1 MDPMAIWA
9 GLAVAGGVALLSSL
23 RILFEYERGVVF
35 RLGKLVQAKGPGLVF
50 LVPFGV
56 ERMKKMDL
64 RIEALD
70 IAPQDTITKDNV
82 SLAVNAV
89 VYFRVADPVKA
100 VVEIKDYFF
109 ATSQLAQTTLRS
121 VIGQS
126 ELDELLAERDR
137 INEVIRLIIDQGT
150 DPWGIEVTGVEIK
163 DIDLPKEM
171 KRAMARQAEAER
183 ERRGKVIAA
192 EGEYQASRR
201 LGQAADVMARHPAA
215 LQLRYLQTLVEVAA
229 ENNSTT
235 LFPIP
240 IDIFKGITEKFLG
253 GSAAEEPDSSF
264 EAEPE
269 LEGGHLPAPGRGAD
283 EDALQ
288 PGGVADALDRA
299 QRRVSLPAGAAAKP
313 ESGSAKR

>member
-1 MDPMAIWA
+1 
-9 GLAVAGGVALLSSL
+9 
-23 RILFEYERGVVF
+23 
-35 RLGKLVQAKGPGLVF
+35 
-50 LVPFGV
+50 
-56 ERMKKMDL
+56 
-64 RIEALD
+64 
-70 IAPQDTITKDNV
+70 
-82 SLAVNAV
+82 
-89 VYFRVADPVKA
+89 
-100 VVEIKDYFF
+100 
-109 ATSQLAQTTLRS
+109 

-137 INEVIRLIIDQGT
+137 INHVIRQIIDQGT

-240 IDIFKGITEKFLG
+240 IDIFRGLTEQLG
-253 GSAAEEPDSSF
+253 AHQRGVGAEALPPEEDVPPPPEEGVPLLPGETVLDD
-264 EAEPE
+264 AE
-269 LEGGHLPAPGRGAD
+269 RVRSD
-283 EDALQ
+283 
-288 PGGVADALDRA
+288 
-299 QRRVSLPAGAAAKP
+299 QRSVSLPGAP
-313 ESGSAKR
+313 ESRGSVKR

>member
-1 MDPMAIWA
+1 MDPNVIWIGFAAVGA
-9 GLAVAGGVALLSSL
+9 GALLSSL
-23 RILFEYERGVVF
+23 RVLFEYERGVVF
-35 RLGKLVQAKGPGLVF
+35 RLGKLIRAKGPGMIF
-50 LVPFGV
+50 LLPFGL
-56 ERMKKMDL
+56 ERMRKMDL
-64 RIEALD
+64 RIVALD
-70 IAPQDTITKDNV
+70 VAPQDTITKDNV
-82 SLAVNAV
+82 SVKVNAV
-89 VYFRVADPVKA
+89 VYFRVADPAKA
-100 VVEIKDYFF
+100 VVEIEDYYF

-137 INEVIRLIIDQGT
+137 INHVIQKIIDQGT
-150 DPWGIEVTGVEIK
+150 DAWGVEVTGVEIK

-240 IDIFKGITEKFLG
+240 IDIFRGITDRLG
-253 GSAAEEPDSSF
+253 ALGVAGAAQPEPEEETPEGDVPEGGIPLLTEGGVLEESGLLRPDQRKVSLA
-264 EAEPE
+264 AEPE
-269 LEGGHLPAPGRGAD
+269 SR
-283 EDALQ
+283 
-288 PGGVADALDRA
+288 
-299 QRRVSLPAGAAAKP
+299 
-313 ESGSAKR
+313 GSAKR

>member
-1 MDPMAIWA
+1 MDPNMIWI
-9 GLAVAGGVALLSSL
+9 GLAAVGTAALLSSL
-23 RILFEYERGVVF
+23 RVLFEYERAVVF
-35 RLGKLVQAKGPGLVF
+35 RLGKLIRAKGPGMIF
-50 LVPFGV
+50 LLPFGV
-56 ERMKKMDL
+56 ERMRKMDL
-64 RIEALD
+64 RIVALD
-70 IAPQDTITKDNV
+70 VAPQDTITKDNV
-82 SLAVNAV
+82 SVKVNAV
-89 VYFRVADPVKA
+89 VYFRVADPAKA
-100 VVEIKDYFF
+100 VVEIEDYYF

-126 ELDELLAERDR
+126 ELDELLAERER
-137 INEVIRLIIDQGT
+137 INHVIQQIIDQGT
-150 DPWGIEVTGVEIK
+150 DAWGVEVTGVEIK

-240 IDIFKGITEKFLG
+240 IDIFRGLTEKL
-253 GSAAEEPDSSF
+253 
-264 EAEPE
+264 
-269 LEGGHLPAPGRGAD
+269 
-283 EDALQ
+283 
-288 PGGVADALDRA
+288 
-299 QRRVSLPAGAAAKP
+299 GAAAAAQTPEPEPDEGALEDVPLEGETPLLTGGSPLAESERLRPDQRKVSPGAVP
-313 ESGSAKR
+313 ESLGSAKR